1 MRVVTDFS
9 LLESLPP
16 KQQGVWLTE
25 WLQGG
30 RAPAQELLGYLQ
42 QRQAL
47 AEFPQVLDGRIYE
60 LLWRSEVPELRSL
73 AKETFPQGIVPLLS
87 EQDQDYMPLL
97 IHILSEQWQAADQ
110 WTRQQLCRLGGAEA
124 RGWLY
129 FTEVRRIPVLDL
141 QTMDALWRVHSL
153 EKFGWRVQRRIWL
166 GCGRNWDKFWRT
178 IGWFQAGTWP
188 RYPQGFTWDVSAPA
202 GHLPLADQKRGVR
215 VLEALLLHPAWEK
228 RG

>member
-1 MRVVTDFS
+1 
-9 LLESLPP
+9 
-16 KQQGVWLTE
+16 
-25 WLQGG
+25 
-30 RAPAQELLGYLQ
+30 
-42 QRQAL
+42 
-47 AEFPQVLDGRIYE
+47 
-60 LLWRSEVPELRSL
+60 
-73 AKETFPQGIVPLLS
+73 
-87 EQDQDYMPLL
+87 
-97 IHILSEQWQAADQ
+97 
-110 WTRQQLCRLGGAEA
+110 
-124 RGWLY
+124 
-129 FTEVRRIPVLDL
+129 
-141 QTMDALWRVHSL
+141 